1 MEKLYTVQEVAEIL
15 KITEGTLRNYLSA
28 GKVNFIKVLGNTRIK
43 ESELKRLISPEG
55 DKDEQ

>member
-1 MEKLYTVQEVAEIL
+1 MEKLYTVQEVAKLL

-43 ESELKRLISPEG
+43 ESELKRLINPEG
-55 DKDEQ
+55 GER

>member
-1 MEKLYTVQEVAEIL
+1 MEKLYTVQEVAELL

-43 ESELKRLISPEG
+43 ESELKRLINPEG
-55 DKDEQ
+55 EKDEQ